1 MPNITDLS
9 DVDVD
14 LPSLQSTAKPSVVPP
29 VVSTWWKVL
38 YFNTSAQ
45 RWAHAVLYSLMVVR
59 RRLVSSTVVLQSNIG
74 SLLQWGEIF
83 SVDGAETVYFA
94 RSNPTTTAGAY
105 DGNVSVIKVAGPGA
119 FVSRD
124 STQIVTAKK
133 TISGDTVI
141 GKNLAVVGEFKPVGG
156 TIDCGK
162 YFGPIAELV
171 PPSNM
176 FAQTSAPYTVQASW
190 PRATGPYIKAY
201 VVEVGELAAYS
212 GSSSL
217 TSYNATLPTEGDCA
231 SVVPQWYPVA
241 AVPVNSQST
250 PTFSAT
256 IDGLKPGFLYVFRVA
271 AISTI
276 GLKAYN
282 NNTAA
287 GPYTYTHSVSEPA
300 PRFRIFGSRLGIW
313 QSSTLDPNAAPPAFI
328 STYKDCAPAALV
340 LAYSA

>member
-1 MPNITDLS
+1 MPNVSDLTD
-9 DVDVD
+9 VAID

-124 STQIVTAKK
+124 SMQIVTAKK

-141 GKNLAVVGEFKPVGG
+141 GKNLAVVGEFKPIGG
-156 TIDCGK
+156 TIDCGR
-162 YFGPIAELV
+162 YTGAAAPIV
-171 PPSNM
+171 PPSNI
-176 FAQTSAPYTVQASW
+176 FAQTSAPYTVQVSW
-190 PRATGPYIKAY
+190 LRATGPDIKAY
-201 VVEVGELAAYS
+201 VVEVGELAAYA

-217 TSYNATLPTEGDCA
+217 TSYNATLPTEGDCE

-241 AVPVNSQST
+241 AFPGGT
-250 PTFSAT
+250 TSAT
-256 IDGLKPGFLYVFRVA
+256 IDGLRPGFLYVFRVA
-271 AISTI
+271 AISTRGI
-276 GLKAYN
+276 KAYN

-287 GPYTYTHSVSEPA
+287 GPYTYIHPVSEPA
-300 PRFRIFGSRLGIW
+300 PRFRIFGSRLGLW